1 MRSSSRPA
9 GSARK
14 RAVPTRSRLT
24 VRPTASAPLQRDL
37 GLREALR
44 ASRDALVDIQ
54 NALDALLLSVRA
66 AASTAAS
73 GLAST
78 GAGAAS
84 APETALA
91 TASAAPPPRAEAI
104 DRLARSA
111 RRADAAI
118 RRLSP

>member
-9 GSARK
+9 GSPRK
-14 RAVPTRSRLT
+14 RAVPARSRLT

-54 NALDALLLSVRA
+54 NELDALLLSVRA
-66 AASTAAS
+66 AARTAAA
-73 GLAST
+73 GVASS
-78 GAGAAS
+78 GAGAAG

-91 TASAAPPPRAEAI
+91 TAPAAPPPRAEAI